1 MLQVEADDNLHDI
14 IANDY
19 RDKTLRLYAT
29 SKASR
34 YQMIIIKITCIQV
47 N

>member
-19 RDKTLRLYAT
+19 RDKPTLVHF
-29 SKASR
+29 KEASR
-34 YQMIIIKITCIQV
+34 YRKFIC
-47 N
+47 